1 MFATVRSARHAQ
13 GGGEEHGT
21 PDQSGPTA
29 PLPCPA
35 AHWGAGTG
43 ALVASSR
50 RSRLSFR
57 FVGSKAEE
65 LNVGTC
71 SDGRTAGRA
80 QVGAMLRVGMRLL
93 ARERGSLHAS
103 SIATALTLLAFSWP
117 ALEAGGDV
125 LTGFIHAVGV
135 SPSFAFHDVYGLG

>member
-43 ALVASSR
+43 ALVAAQGS
-50 RSRLSFR
+50 R
-57 FVGSKAEE
+57 FVDGGSKAEE